1 MTADLVLDVQG
12 LAVEYGTDR
21 PARAVD
27 DISFRLHRGE
37 ILGVAGE
44 SGSGK
49 STLMTAVTRLDRP
62 PARVVS
68 GSVRYHPRDGAP
80 VDLLSAPPGQLRE
93 LRWDRLAVV
102 FQSAMTALNPVM
114 RVGAQFVDV
123 LRTHQRMN
131 RKEAWKRAAE
141 LLELVGIPGDRARNY
156 PHEFSG
162 GMRQRAAIAL
172 ALACDPEIIVMDEP
186 TTAVDV
192 VMQRQILAQ
201 LQELQARFGFAI
213 VFITHDLALLVELAD
228 RIMIMYSGRVVE
240 TGTASALYRAPQHP
254 YTLGLRDSSPTL
266 RGPRREV
273 RAIGGSAPDLWDL
286 PAGCAFHPRCPQ
298 RTAGCDTTR
307 PPLLVRDG
315 HGTAC
320 LLAQPAAARPAT
332 TPNGT
337 EEGA

>member
-1 MTADLVLDVQG
+1 MSDRVLDVRG
-12 LAVEYGTDR
+12 LTVDFRGTPAVRG
-21 PARAVD
+21 VD
-27 DISFRLHRGE
+27 LALRRGE
-37 ILGVAGE
+37 VLGLVGE

-49 STLMTAVTRLDRP
+49 SVTALAAMGLLPDSATVG
-62 PARVVS
+62 
-68 GSVRYHPRDGAP
+68 GSVRLDGAEL
-80 VDLLSAPPGQLRE
+80 VGASDAALSRLRGN
-93 LRWDRLAVV
+93 RIAMV
-102 FQSAMTALNPVM
+102 FQDPLTAFTPVY
-114 RVGAQFVDV
+114 RIGDQIVEAI
-123 LRTHQRMN
+123 RTHQDMP
-131 RKEAWKRAAE
+131 RAKAARRAVE
-141 LLELVGIPGDRARNY
+141 LLDLVGIPEPAVRAQAF